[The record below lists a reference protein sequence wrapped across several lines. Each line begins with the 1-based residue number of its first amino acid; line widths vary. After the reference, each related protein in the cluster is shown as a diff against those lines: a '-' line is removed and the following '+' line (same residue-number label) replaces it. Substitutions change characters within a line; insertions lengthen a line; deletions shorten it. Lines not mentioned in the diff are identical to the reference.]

1 LENGYERKE
10 EMEDDSEAFDLSS
23 KKNGVFFLKLEKNT
37 GHTEFFRKEIRSSVF
52 GISTTH
58 PSETV
63 R

>member
-1 LENGYERKE
+1 
-10 EMEDDSEAFDLSS
+10 LSS